1 MRRFFTFGPICGPP
15 KVFATFWPER
25 CTITFGLSTRSGFGP
40 LRASDD
46 LALAQRCVSG
56 DRGAQRELFDRES
69 RRVHS
74 ALFRILGSNAQ
85 MDDLMQ
91 EAFLEVFR
99 SLKSFRGESSLGTWI
114 DRCSVRVAYSYLSSK
129 RRRIPQ
135 LELVPDVPDGDPN
148 VEERVLAREAARR
161 LYAALDR
168 IEPVQRLAFTL
179 HAIDGRPLDEV
190 AQLMDA
196 TLVATKARVWR
207 ARQALEKRAR
217 RDPVLGRFLEKDGS
231 SEEERP

>member
-1 MRRFFTFGPICGPP
+1 MI
-15 KVFATFWPER
+15 
-25 CTITFGLSTRSGFGP
+25 GLTTRSGF
-40 LRASDD
+40 LAVRASDD

-56 DRGAQRELFDRES
+56 SRAAQRELFDREA
-69 RRVHS
+69 RRVH
-74 ALFRILGSNAQ
+74 AAIFRILGSNAQ

-91 EAFLEVFR
+91 DAFLEIFR

-114 DRCSVRVAYSYLSSK
+114 DRCSVRVAYAYLSSK

-135 LELVPDVPDGDPN
+135 LELVPDVPDDDPN
-148 VEERVLAREAARR
+148 VEECVMAREAARR

-179 HAIDGRPLDEV
+179 HAIDGRPLEEV
-190 AQLMDA
+190 AQLMEA
-196 TLVATKARVWR
+196 TLVATKSRVWR

-217 RDPVLGRFLEKDGS
+217 RDPLLARFLDGNGS
-231 SEEERP
+231 SEEDET